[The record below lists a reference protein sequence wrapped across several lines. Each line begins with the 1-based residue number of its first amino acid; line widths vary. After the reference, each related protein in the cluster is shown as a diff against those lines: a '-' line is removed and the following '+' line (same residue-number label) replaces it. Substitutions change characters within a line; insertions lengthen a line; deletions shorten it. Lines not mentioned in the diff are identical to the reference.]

1 MSGKGSSP
9 NRVVFRDLLI
19 FQVKLAL
26 DGIKDVVL
34 APASIIAALI
44 DMVLPGAEPGRLF
57 YRVMRVG
64 ERYDRWLSLYSASM
78 HAAPG
83 RDGLFGA
90 SRAGSDTLLGEIEA
104 MVLGHEEPR
113 AGRGRR

>member
-1 MSGKGSSP
+1 MSGKRSSP
-9 NRVVFRDLLI
+9 NRVLFRDLLI

-34 APASIIAALI
+34 APASIVAAII
-44 DMVLPGAEPGRLF
+44 DMVVPGREPGRLF
-57 YRVMRVG
+57 YTVMRAG
-64 ERYDRWLSLYSASM
+64 ERFDRWLSLYSASL

-104 MVLGHEEPR
+104 MVLGHEESR
-113 AGRGRR
+113 KGRR